1 VFLTFSKKEQLASG
15 FSEYIKLVL
24 KKMCFALTACVP
36 LACAG
41 TFAHRGVVCMLLI
54 WNQTYSFDVAQ
65 MAIHSGFVDTQAKIV

>member
-1 VFLTFSKKEQLASG
+1 VFLPFSKKEQLASG

-41 TFAHRGVVCMLLI
+41 RTKQKNPKTISNKEGK
-54 WNQTYSFDVAQ
+54 S
-65 MAIHSGFVDTQAKIV
+65 